1 MSDNLKKP
9 AKQVNRQAEES
20 LKQYAQNHT
29 AVILLHAKIIAYRSN
44 SIEVLPSHVDEAI
57 EVVNNSRKRRW
68 SKDLVITVG
77 GAFFGTFVQGFIT
90 ELSNNSVN
98 VYAVFIYV
106 ALGFLGM
113 LMVFW
118 ETTR

>member
-9 AKQVNRQAEES
+9 ANQVNRQAEES

-29 AVILLHAKIIAYRSN
+29 AAILIHAKIIAFRSN

-68 SKDLVITVG
+68 SKDLVNTVA
-77 GAFFGTFVQGFIT
+77 GAFIGTSVQVFIT
-90 ELSNNSVN
+90 EFSNNSVN
-98 VYAVFIYV
+98 VNAVFIYV
-106 ALGFLGM
+106 VLCFLGI
-113 LMVFW
+113 LMVLW
-118 ETTR
+118 EAIR

>member
-1 MSDNLKKP
+1 MSSNLKRP
-9 AKQVNRQAEES
+9 AKQVNKQAEES

-29 AVILLHAKIIAYRSN
+29 AVILLHAKIIAFRSN

-77 GAFFGTFVQGFIT
+77 GAFFGTFVQGLIT
-90 ELSNNSVN
+90 ELSNNSKN
-98 VYAVFIYV
+98 V
-106 ALGFLGM
+106 
-113 LMVFW
+113 
-118 ETTR
+118 